1 MKKKSA
7 VVFCG
12 TSNHLFAMACV
23 IMDLKRFS
31 PNIADE
37 ILILHDGGVQ
47 DSDKKLI
54 NRIFATRFIEY
65 NFPIQDTSIFDQ
77 GTLRYFSEMVY
88 AKFECLKLLNDYK
101 TILFLD
107 YDIVITKDISELMS
121 PCASGIKMLP
131 AGNSVKDQLLEEYR
145 NIKLEGY
152 DLDAE
157 GICGSTF
164 VFQDNLKNYME
175 MYDFCY
181 EKLRDC
187 AKYLYTAEQAIF
199 DFMIQKFNLQAVFL
213 DPLKYTPHPRDPVK
227 DASILHAY
235 GQPKF
240 WNGIENEQWQ
250 KNYAAWV
257 EMGGTKYNTKQT
269 PKRFFKKTARKINN
283 MIDRGRFFV
292 GLIKNFKKT
301 RKNALIYNYFS
312 SQQFKSNPWT
322 FDQCKNY
329 GKDFEKTFYDKNFA
343 EKFGQLLSGLDDD
356 SQKELKFIFLRMLWL
371 AAFNRDSL
379 YTENE
384 IAAFTQTSEKKAR
397 KEKGYFLFEGFKF
410 KNQNM
415 TGHNFYNDMGLGL
428 LSNTVLAGL
437 KDKDVLDIGA
447 YVGDSALM
455 LSRYPVA
462 HIYAFEPF
470 DDAFDELTYNIKLN
484 EVTNI
489 HPVKLGASDFVGTKK
504 LFFGGGLSI
513 STNNPD
519 NSLSKGS
526 CTNVVQIPTTTI
538 DAFVLEKKA
547 TIGVIKIDAEGAEQE
562 VLRGAVNTIKK
573 DKPILLISLY
583 HNIDDF
589 MNIKPWVD
597 ELNLG
602 YKYKINKPEPT
613 TFVEETLL
621 VCY

>member
-470 DDAFDELTYNIKLN
+470 DDAFDEIELLGFS
-484 EVTNI
+484 
-489 HPVKLGASDFVGTKK
+489 LGAPTELLKDK
-504 LFFGGGLSI
+504 LPVTLRAKELNNHINETVSI
-513 STNNPD
+513 IGYLVTVKNTNT
-519 NSLSKGS
+519 SKGERM
-526 CTNVVQIPTTTI
+526 CFGTFTDTEGRWI
-538 DAFVLEKKA
+538 DTVHFPPSIKRYPFTGPGCYLLTGKVMEEFDFMSIEINEMHRLA
-547 TIGVIKIDAEGAEQE
+547 TVDKE
-562 VLRGAVNTIKK
+562 TIK
-573 DKPILLISLY
+573 
-583 HNIDDF
+583 
-589 MNIKPWVD
+589 
-597 ELNLG
+597 
-602 YKYKINKPEPT
+602 
-613 TFVEETLL
+613 
-621 VCY
+621 